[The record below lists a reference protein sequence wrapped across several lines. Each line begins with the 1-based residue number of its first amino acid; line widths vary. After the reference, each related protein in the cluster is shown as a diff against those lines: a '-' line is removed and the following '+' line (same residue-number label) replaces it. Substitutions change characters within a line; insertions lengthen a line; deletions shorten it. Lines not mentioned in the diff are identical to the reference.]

1 MFIFWFAQLIDQE
14 WDCDPF
20 NVIVGEL
27 QCSGES
33 CAWKSPREANEF
45 IRNKQKPKFHGV
57 NQTHRNL
64 CNSLAEKMLS
74 RCVIVISYLGLSL
87 STVSWVEAILEVIQ
101 HEQHEY
107 VFAGQIRR
115 HSHGAR
121 IKACINYESYYNE
134 NNLFQL
140 LTDRSPHS
148 VSFNL

>member
-33 CAWKSPREANEF
+33 CACKSPREANEF

-64 CNSLAEKMLS
+64 CNSLAEKNA
-74 RCVIVISYLGLSL
+74 LSL
-87 STVSWVEAILEVIQ
+87 RHRYLLFGTQSLDGELSWSYPGSYTTRATRICFRGTNSTP
-101 HEQHEY
+101 
-107 VFAGQIRR
+107 
-115 HSHGAR
+115 SHGAR